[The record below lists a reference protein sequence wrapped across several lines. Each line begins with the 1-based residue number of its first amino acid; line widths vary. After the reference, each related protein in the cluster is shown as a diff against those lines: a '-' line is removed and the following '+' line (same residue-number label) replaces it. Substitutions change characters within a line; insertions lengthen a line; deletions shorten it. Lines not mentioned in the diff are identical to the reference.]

1 MRNYNPETIMSAV
14 NLLAKAAKIYGA
26 PVSVTETGEISVKG
40 REKGRFTS
48 KVLSVEEVTEE
59 INAVAEVH
67 RTKDKND
74 KRRFFR
80 VDGAADPVSYL
91 EAKAQLVARLDAME
105 NPPEVPRLLEH
116 DFAKRLEILADLC
129 GATVEE
135 VE

>member
-1 MRNYNPETIMSAV
+1 MRNYNPETISSAV
-14 NLLAKAAKIYGA
+14 QLLAKAAKIYGA

-48 KVLSVEEVTEE
+48 KALSIEEITEE

-67 RTKDKND
+67 RTKEKND

-80 VDGAADPVSYL
+80 VDGADPVSYV
-91 EAKAQLVARLDAME
+91 EAKAVLMARLE
-105 NPPEVPRLLEH
+105 SLPEVPEVPRLLEH
-116 DFAKRLEILADLC
+116 DFAKRLEILAGLV

>member
-1 MRNYNPETIMSAV
+1 MRAYNPETIQNAV
-14 NLLAKAAKIYGA
+14 NLLAKAALIYGA

-40 REKGRFTS
+40 REKGRFTN
-48 KVLSVEEVTEE
+48 KVLEIEEITEE

-67 RTKDKND
+67 RTKEKND

-80 VDGAADPVSYL
+80 VDGADPVSYV
-91 EAKAQLVARLDAME
+91 EAKAKLCAKLDAME
-105 NPPEVPRLLEH
+105 TPPEIPRLLEH
-116 DFAKRLEILADLC
+116 DFAKRLEILAGLC